1 MDEELYGVLS
11 SVAETHHIAL
21 NGTPEQAIAFRLT
34 VMNGTA
40 IEGCKPLL
48 EVLFYAVILYM
59 RKYDAEMIRRAK
71 EALCAVGYY
80 TSGDAQGF
88 DEINGTEYYT
98 YSLNCTKWRERH
110 VATENHGA

>member
-1 MDEELYGVLS
+1 MDEELYRVLS
-11 SVAETHHIAL
+11 DIAETHHIAL
-21 NGTPEQAIAFRLT
+21 NGAPEQAIAFRMT

-40 IEGCKPLL
+40 IEGCTPLL
-48 EVLFYAVILYM
+48 EVLYYAVIVYM
-59 RKYDAEMIRRAK
+59 RKYDGELINRTK
-71 EALCAVGYY
+71 EALRAAGYY